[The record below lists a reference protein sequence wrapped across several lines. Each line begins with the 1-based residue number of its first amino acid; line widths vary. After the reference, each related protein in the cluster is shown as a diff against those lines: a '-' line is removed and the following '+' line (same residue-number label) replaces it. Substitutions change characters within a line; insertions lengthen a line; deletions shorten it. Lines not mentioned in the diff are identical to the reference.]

1 MQEKSQANIETVPG
15 TKGQGRIWPWLW
27 EYKKVCTL
35 LSVAFYI
42 LVFFLLYPVLT
53 TLTPIVSVVPVMVVG
68 WGYGFR
74 GGLVGGLL
82 VFTHWGNNG
91 RGPQ

>member
-1 MQEKSQANIETVPG
+1 MAMAVGVQ
-15 TKGQGRIWPWLW
+15 KGVHAAQ
-27 EYKKVCTL
+27 CCL
-35 LSVAFYI
+35 LHLS
-42 LVFFLLYPVLT
+42 FFLLYPVLT

>member
-1 MQEKSQANIETVPG
+1 MWFTRFCIKLLEAIVMQEKSQANLETVPG

-42 LVFFLLYPVLT
+42 LVFSFF
-53 TLTPIVSVVPVMVVG
+53 IQS
-68 WGYGFR
+68 
-74 GGLVGGLL
+74 
-82 VFTHWGNNG
+82 
-91 RGPQ
+91 

>member
-1 MQEKSQANIETVPG
+1 MLEKSQANIETVPG

-42 LVFFLLYPVLT
+42 LVFSFF
-53 TLTPIVSVVPVMVVG
+53 IQS
-68 WGYGFR
+68 
-74 GGLVGGLL
+74 
-82 VFTHWGNNG
+82 
-91 RGPQ
+91 